1 MKRLGPSLIVG
12 TVFILLALLPAFG
25 ADWQAKVGA
34 QSNDKGR
41 QALAFLPNEIWIHAG
56 DSVTWTFEVDE
67 IHTVTFL
74 ANGGV
79 RLPFPVGCPGFS
91 GPSASFDGS
100 TCISTPAS
108 TSGQSFTVMF
118 PTPGNYKQTCLV
130 HEDMTAVVHVLDTSI
145 PLPHDQ
151 SFYDKEAAKEAQ
163 DLLSSP
169 DLAAGQHHH
178 DQSKNAVAVGV
189 GKVVGNGGGHQTISI
204 VRFLQPEIVI
214 HAGSTVE
221 WTNHDP
227 ITPHTITFGVEPGNP
242 IPPSGNVT
250 VEADGALGA
259 TISSTS
265 DSVHSGFIISAPQE
279 RIGLPQAPLGKT
291 RFRITFTNPGV
302 YPYKCALHDDL
313 GMVGRIVV
321 LP

>member
-12 TVFILLALLPAFG
+12 TVFILLALVPAFG
-25 ADWQAKVGA
+25 AEWQAKVGA

-100 TCISTPAS
+100 TCISTPPS
-108 TSGQSFTVMF
+108 TSGQTFTVMF

-151 SFYDKEAAKEAQ
+151 SFYDKEAAKEAAKIKSRLFRRLALG
-163 DLLSSP
+163 LLRRLVLGLLRRLVLGLLLGCTRRCRWRS
-169 DLAAGQHHH
+169 
-178 DQSKNAVAVGV
+178 GV
-189 GKVVGNGGGHQTISI
+189 GELLACPV
-204 VRFLQPEIVI
+204 
-214 HAGSTVE
+214 
-221 WTNHDP
+221 
-227 ITPHTITFGVEPGNP
+227 
-242 IPPSGNVT
+242 
-250 VEADGALGA
+250 
-259 TISSTS
+259 
-265 DSVHSGFIISAPQE
+265 
-279 RIGLPQAPLGKT
+279 
-291 RFRITFTNPGV
+291 
-302 YPYKCALHDDL
+302 
-313 GMVGRIVV
+313 
-321 LP
+321 